1 MIFTGSGVALVT
13 PFSDNAVN
21 YTQLQALIEWH
32 INAGTQ
38 ALIILGTT
46 GEGVTLSTAE
56 KKEVF
61 TQAVRFA
68 KRRIKIIANTGSND
82 TAASIELSLFAQ
94 KIGADGL
101 LLVCPYY
108 NKPSQRGL
116 IAHFT
121 AIADAVDIP
130 CILYNVPGR
139 TSVNLTAESC
149 CALAQHPR
157 IVGVKEASHDLA
169 QIDTIIKHA
178 PKGFAIYSGNDDQNE
193 AILALGGHG
202 VISVTGNL
210 IPERLA
216 AFCTARLK
224 GNALEAKAMHEG
236 MMPLHTVLFIESN
249 PVPAKAALNQMGH
262 PVGSVRLPL
271 VELEPQNA
279 LKLRTVLIHQ
289 GLVTEES

>member
-13 PFSDNAVN
+13 PFNGDAVN
-21 YTQLQALIEWH
+21 YTQLQSLIEWH
-32 INAGTQ
+32 IKAGTQ

-46 GEGVTLSTAE
+46 GEGVTLSSAE

-82 TAASIELSLFAQ
+82 TAASIELSQYAQ
-94 KIGADGL
+94 KIGVDGL

-108 NKPSQRGL
+108 NKPTQRGL

-121 AIADAVDIP
+121 AIADAVEIP

-139 TSVNLTAESC
+139 TSVNLSAESC
-149 CALAQHPR
+149 FVLAQHPR

-169 QIDTIIKHA
+169 QIETILKQA
-178 PKGFAIYSGNDDQNE
+178 PKDFAVYSGNDDQNE
-193 AILALGGHG
+193 AILALGGQG

-216 AFCTARLK
+216 KFCTAHTK

-236 MMPLHTVLFIESN
+236 MMPLHQVLFIESN
-249 PVPAKAALNQMGH
+249 PVPVKAALNMMGH

-271 VELEPQNA
+271 VELEALNA
-279 LKLRTVLIHQ
+279 IKLRTVLIQQ
-289 GLVTEES
+289 GLVTEDA